1 MMAAMLQAI
10 EYWPLFLGALSVW
23 GFAPNLALRAIL
35 LMFEHDDPR
44 RDELLAEIHAV
55 PRWERPFWVSEQ
67 LEVGLRE
74 GLFARVAW
82 WANATLIHPAHL
94 ESGVE
99 SSRDHPETFW
109 IPSADEKAAL
119 RPGDDVRLMWSVRR
133 SHGERMW
140 VRITQRNGDEFTG
153 TLENWPV
160 MAYLRHGDLVRF
172 QADHIIDY
180 LSAEDEESEAPATTP
195 PPAT

>member
-99 SSRDHPETFW
+99 SNRDHPETFW

-160 MAYLRHGDLVRF
+160 MAYLRHGDRVRF

-180 LSAEDEESEAPATTP
+180 LPAEDEGSEAPATAP